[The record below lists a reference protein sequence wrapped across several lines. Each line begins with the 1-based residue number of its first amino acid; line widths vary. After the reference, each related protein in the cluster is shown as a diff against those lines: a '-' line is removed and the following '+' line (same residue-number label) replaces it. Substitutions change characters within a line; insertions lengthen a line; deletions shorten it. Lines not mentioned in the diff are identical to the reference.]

1 MVKFALL
8 HDINNPQHNKYID
21 ATDFDA
27 VEDFGTGSVVR
38 LKSSDMPV
46 AVHETPDEVKQ
57 IVEDTLR
64 S

>member
-1 MVKFALL
+1 MVRFALL

-21 ATDFDA
+21 ANDFDA
-27 VEDFGTGSVVR
+27 VEDFGSGSVIR

-46 AVHETPDEVKQ
+46 AVHETPDEVKR
-57 IVEDTLR
+57 IVQETLN